1 MVGVG
6 LFIVTCSSAF
16 VVLLP
21 CLCLCVYTYWT
32 IGEACVYEESS
43 SFICDPEINP
53 LHTEMGA
60 DGRCYR
66 SGTYPSGCYDTEEQT
81 VLVSVLLHGIVVF
94 DGMFFFFFVF
104 CVGILGL
111 VSIMVV
117 SVLAPAQLRLLPS
130 FHSRLCFFHDCSQV
144 KLSFVK
150 HPPL

>member
-21 CLCLCVYTYWT
+21 CLPMRVLHFLT

-43 SFICDPEINP
+43 SFICDPEANP

-66 SGTYPSGCYDTEEQT
+66 SGTYPSGCNDTEEQT
-81 VLVSVLLHGIVVF
+81 VLVSALLHGIVVF
-94 DGMFFFFFVF
+94 DCMFFFFIVF
-104 CVGILGL
+104 FVGILGL